1 MTWVVEKPSLK
12 ISASETLLLIIYQ
25 VSAFPWPV
33 PASSTQSSF
42 LLSSSSRSRS
52 ITHEPSESPPKRTTL
67 NACTYSSVGLQGGDF
82 ERCRI
87 FLIGRMP
94 YRIGCMSGKGAQM
107 LFFFS
112 AVISQIGFGRTAQD
126 SLGSGMSFLTA
137 FWVIQ
142 YSSQCH

>member
-12 ISASETLLLIIYQ
+12 IFASETLLLIIYQ
-25 VSAFPWPV
+25 VSASPWPV

-82 ERCRI
+82 ELCRI
-87 FLIGRMP
+87 FLIERMP
-94 YRIGCMSGKGAQM
+94 YRIGCKGAQM
-107 LFFFS
+107 LFSFS